1 MRGEKNSAMGQGL
14 VLGGVGPQRGA
25 GLSLSRK
32 LDEQRDCQ
40 GSQQIKEQKFVH
52 FLAQDS
58 LPALKKEEIGQK
70 NLRTRA
76 PGGPRVRVSTS
87 QAYETLSILSLGVL
101 VFQTFIPMGECSSIP
116 SSPLR
121 PNRVWTHLA
130 PSFLQGPRSP
140 RQIPCRSHRKFSV
153 IVATGFAVLSLGVAP
168 TSDLFPEREEQD
180 HQGGQAKKHG
190 PGGGKAENGP

>member
-14 VLGGVGPQRGA
+14 GPRGA

-70 NLRTRA
+70 DLRTRA

-101 VFQTFIPMGECSSIP
+101 VFKHSYPWESVPASRAPLSTQTKSLDPPSSIFP
-116 SSPLR
+116 SGTQESQADPLPFSPEVLC
-121 PNRVWTHLA
+121 N
-130 PSFLQGPRSP
+130 
-140 RQIPCRSHRKFSV
+140 CSHRFCS
-153 IVATGFAVLSLGVAP
+153 P
-168 TSDLFPEREEQD
+168 
-180 HQGGQAKKHG
+180 
-190 PGGGKAENGP
+190 